1 MNLGGVNV
9 NDPGFVAAVREE
21 RLRLRG
27 RALRFVLVNELARH
41 GTLTVAEMV
50 TIVRRYRFDL
60 GGRESKIIS
69 DALRWELTRGRVSE
83 ARLVVC
89 TGTGG
94 HHRPRHGGSGSSR
107 SPRFVGCRLSLRHEP
122 NPHPTH
128 RPNPQDGPPTAEPH
142 IDWPPWYNF
151 NWLWNT

>member
-1 MNLGGVNV
+1 MNV
-9 NDPGFVAAVREE
+9 NDPEFMAAVREE

-27 RALRFVLVNELARH
+27 RALRFVLVNELAQH

-69 DALRWELTRGRVSE
+69 DALRWELARGRVIKLGRGVYRYGRPPPST
-83 ARLVVC
+83 ARRIRIFAVAAIRWMQIVAPTRTKPLPGRQ
-89 TGTGG
+89 T
-94 HHRPRHGGSGSSR
+94 RPPGWPTRG
-107 SPRFVGCRLSLRHEP
+107 EP
-122 NPHPTH
+122 
-128 RPNPQDGPPTAEPH
+128 D

-151 NWLWNT
+151 DWLWNT